1 VLLFRVI
8 GSIETGYHLPLSF
21 RAPIP
26 GARIGNCTS
35 KNWVLCNFTNGHQ
48 LRKMLTNGYPMTL
61 TIRLTGS
68 EENDELIKM

>member
-1 VLLFRVI
+1 VI
-8 GSIETGYHLPLSF
+8 GSIETRYELPLSF

-26 GARIGNCTS
+26 GVRIRNCKS
-35 KNWVLCNFTNGHQ
+35 KHRVLCNFTNGHQ
-48 LRKMLTNGYPMTL
+48 LPKMLTNGYPMTL